1 MFGNEI
7 KRIYWKIFHLRL
19 FKNCFQKCIIWY
31 YISTCR
37 NNVWT
42 HLLREF
48 YCPTDTSTEIF
59 HWVQICPVCYTTMT
73 TRSRGKQI
81 RDKSKGLFEGR
92 GILDQLVSVVEIG
105 AKKLVA
111 FMWLS
116 QSVPHSFLM
125 AFFSFCI
132 SFALLKTTFPVFE
145 VSQILFC
152 QFFFHTTKKECRLNQ
167 LQLPN

>member
-1 MFGNEI
+1 MLENISSETFQD
-7 KRIYWKIFHLRL
+7 L
-19 FKNCFQKCIIWY
+19 FSKLY
-31 YISTCR
+31 YLILYTCR
-37 NNVWT
+37 NNVLT
-42 HLLREF
+42 PLLREF
-48 YCPTDTSTEIF
+48 YCPTDSSKEIF

-125 AFFSFCI
+125 AFFF
-132 SFALLKTTFPVFE
+132 FLY
-145 VSQILFC
+145 LFC
-152 QFFFHTTKKECRLNQ
+152 FAKNCFSSFWGEPNTI
-167 LQLPN
+167 LPIFLPSH

>member
-7 KRIYWKIFHLRL
+7 KRIWWKIFQEL
-19 FKNCFQKCIIWY
+19 FSKMY
-31 YISTCR
+31 YLILYTCR
-37 NNVWT
+37 NDVWT
-42 HLLREF
+42 PLLREF
-48 YCPTDTSTEIF
+48 YCPTDSSTEIF

-125 AFFSFCI
+125 AFFFI
-132 SFALLKTTFPVFE
+132 LY
-145 VSQILFC
+145 LFC
-152 QFFFHTTKKECRLNQ
+152 FAKNCFSSFWGEPKTI
-167 LQLPN
+167 LPIFLPSH

>member
-1 MFGNEI
+1 MLENNSSETFQE
-7 KRIYWKIFHLRL
+7 L
-19 FKNCFQKCIIWY
+19 FSKMY
-31 YISTCR
+31 YLILCTCR
-37 NNVWT
+37 NDVWT
-42 HLLREF
+42 PLLREF
-48 YCPTDTSTEIF
+48 YCPTDSSTEIF

-73 TRSRGKQI
+73 TRSRGKEI

-125 AFFSFCI
+125 AFFLSLLNLFSSFWGE
-132 SFALLKTTFPVFE
+132 AKT
-145 VSQILFC
+145 
-152 QFFFHTTKKECRLNQ
+152 LNVPE
-167 LQLPN
+167 LHKV